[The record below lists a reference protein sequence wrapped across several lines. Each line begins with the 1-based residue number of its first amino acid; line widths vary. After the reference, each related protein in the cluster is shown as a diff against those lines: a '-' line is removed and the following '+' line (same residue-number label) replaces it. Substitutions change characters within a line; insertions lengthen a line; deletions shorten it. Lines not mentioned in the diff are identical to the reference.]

1 MEAWKLLFGSDIG
14 LLSVITI
21 SVATIFVVFM
31 VGYARKK
38 MDEDARNAGQR

>member
-21 SVATIFVVFM
+21 GVATFFVIYM

-38 MDEDARNAGQR
+38 MDEDARNAAKK